1 MERAQLLGSWIWGS
15 ATFGGHQGPGEEGG
29 RTQDTW
35 TLRRGSTQEYALPMG
50 AGNDLTEVSLPIFV
64 RIRDDSFWVLL
75 RHRAHEQMSNPG
87 RCPWPGPRGSVRTA
101 ECSYFCI
108 SFTLIF
114 YLFLFLFTDL
124 REREERRER
133 ETLIRSSTHS

>member
-1 MERAQLLGSWIWGS
+1 MERAQLLGSWIWG
-15 ATFGGHQGPGEEGG
+15 ANFGGHQGPGEEGG

-64 RIRDDSFWVLL
+64 RIRDDSYWVLL

-87 RCPWPGPRGSVRTA
+87 RCPWPGPRGRVRTA
-101 ECSYFCI
+101 QGSPGWLY
-108 SFTLIF
+108 LH
-114 YLFLFLFTDL
+114 LFLQLLYLYFFTYWFVCVCVCV
-124 REREERRER
+124 
-133 ETLIRSSTHS
+133 